1 LEKVIEWAASIAGF
15 GVMMVVAPQ
24 LDLSEQGL
32 DAPDAVAVTVFEGQF
47 VFVVGQQV
55 AVIVEC
61 GDDFA
66 AVAQECVAQ
75 ALLDPF
81 GAFAGA

>member
-1 LEKVIEWAASIAGF
+1 
-15 GVMMVVAPQ
+15 MVVAPQ
-24 LDLSEQGL
+24 LDLSKQGL
-32 DAPDAVAVTVFEGQF
+32 DAPDAVAVTAFEGLF

-55 AVIVEC
+55 AVVVEG

-66 AVAQECVAQ
+66 AVAQERIAQ

-81 GAFAGA
+81 GAFAGV

>member
-1 LEKVIEWAASIAGF
+1 
-15 GVMMVVAPQ
+15 
-24 LDLSEQGL
+24 L
-32 DAPDAVAVTVFEGQF
+32 DAPDAVAVTIFEGQF
-47 VFVVGQQV
+47 VFVVWQQT
-55 AVIVEC
+55 AVVVEG

-66 AVAQECVAQ
+66 SVAKECVAQ